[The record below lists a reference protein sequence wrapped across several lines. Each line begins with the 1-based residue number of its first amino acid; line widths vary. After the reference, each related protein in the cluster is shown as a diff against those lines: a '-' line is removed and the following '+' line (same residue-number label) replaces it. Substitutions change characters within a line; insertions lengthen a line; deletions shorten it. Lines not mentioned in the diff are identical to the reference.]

1 MSKEKFMNEKR
12 PVKETCILSL
22 SSSVGVDSVAFY
34 FRTAVHFV
42 GAFNW
47 SVHTGCAYTAGA

>member
-1 MSKEKFMNEKR
+1 MKEKR

-22 SSSVGVDSVAFY
+22 SSSVGVNSVNSENAFY
-34 FRTAVHFV
+34 FRAALHFT
-42 GAFNW
+42 GAFSW